1 MKTTENPMST
11 KETLLK
17 ILDSIDTGEILSL
30 VTRGDCTTL
39 TDAVDEICQYRI
51 PREIVTES
59 NSYAYPQSSDVE
71 TAQAVIDRIR
81 WQVQE
86 YGFYDEED
94 FD

>member
-17 ILDSIDTGEILSL
+17 ILDSIDTGEILGL

-51 PREIVTES
+51 PRGIISDS
-59 NSYAYPQSSDVE
+59 NSYAYPQAGDTE
-71 TAQAVIDRIR
+71 TAQAVIDYIR
-81 WQVQE
+81 GRVE
-86 YGFYDEED
+86 EADRGEFCEED
-94 FD
+94 

>member
-1 MKTTENPMST
+1 MTVQNQLTMRQ
-11 KETLLK
+11 TLLK

-39 TDAVDEICQYRI
+39 TDAVDEICQYQI
-51 PREIVTES
+51 PRGIVTES

-71 TAQAVIDRIR
+71 TAQAVIDRLR

-94 FD
+94 FE